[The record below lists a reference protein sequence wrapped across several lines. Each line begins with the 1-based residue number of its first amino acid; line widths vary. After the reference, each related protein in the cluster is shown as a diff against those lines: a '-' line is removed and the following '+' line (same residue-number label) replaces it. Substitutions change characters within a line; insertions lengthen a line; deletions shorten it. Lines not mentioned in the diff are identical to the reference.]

1 MSTHTLNVL
10 GKTLADLVPL
20 VEEAVRLLDKPG
32 TRALRRKID
41 KEFHFAVGVFGSLRR
56 EETDEDEWPAL
67 NLPRYRRATETWP
80 AQMAYDAR
88 KAREAA
94 RWADDPAAPL
104 AIELP
109 NRGLRVVVDNTKS
122 GRRSASLELPQGG
135 AA

>member
-1 MSTHTLNVL
+1 MSTHTLSVL

-56 EETDEDEWPAL
+56 EETGEDEWPAL
-67 NLPRYRRATETWP
+67 DTPRYNRATEVWP
-80 AQMAYDAR
+80 GQVVHDAKVR
-88 KAREAA
+88 RREAE
-94 RWADDPAAPL
+94 AA
-104 AIELP
+104 AE
-109 NRGLRVVVDNTKS
+109 RQQGHLRMVVDNTA
-122 GRRSASLELPQGG
+122 RRPVVGPTLGG